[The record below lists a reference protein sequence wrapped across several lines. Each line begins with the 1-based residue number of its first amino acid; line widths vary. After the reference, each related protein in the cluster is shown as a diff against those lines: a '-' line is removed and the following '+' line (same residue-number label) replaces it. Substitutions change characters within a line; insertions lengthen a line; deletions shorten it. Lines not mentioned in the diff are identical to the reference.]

1 MASSGVRGVSSST
14 GAKAEQKVIFTIKN
28 VLPVLFTSSHDVGSG
43 RSSYKRSKEAYLSR
57 TLFFHVAM
65 ISLAVSFC
73 IRLQSKYRL
82 VRRVPQPKH
91 SIML

>member
-1 MASSGVRGVSSST
+1 MASSGARGVSTEPKLSKRLFS
-14 GAKAEQKVIFTIKN
+14 QVN
-28 VLPVLFTSSHDVGSG
+28 VLPVLFTISHDVGSG
-43 RSSYKRSKEAYLSR
+43 RSSYKRGNEAWLSR